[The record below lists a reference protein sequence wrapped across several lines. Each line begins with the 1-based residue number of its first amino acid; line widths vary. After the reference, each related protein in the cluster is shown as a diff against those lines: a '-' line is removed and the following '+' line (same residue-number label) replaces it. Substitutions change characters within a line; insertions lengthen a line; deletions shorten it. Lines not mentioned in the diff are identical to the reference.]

1 MSLKLKA
8 KILIGVSFVLL
19 VAIVFNIFFSYDLF
33 LKDKR
38 SYIYE
43 NGLQRAETLSDTI
56 VSAAESAF
64 SRVSSFA
71 YLALTNEDQFQKVID
86 SEKEIK
92 LFAILPN
99 KSGEQWRSFANSSIN
114 DDGTQTN
121 EVLLKWFSDNKD
133 DINFSKEYSTK
144 TVNVDEVDYLLVT
157 IKNEEL
163 RAVYLLSL
171 QKVFASIVN
180 DRVFNH
186 SVFNKRNN
194 SLLKDIK
201 PPKYAKRLNNEK
213 LKRGTK
219 KFKIGDENLLVSFV
233 KFPSFDFTL
242 ASEITE
248 EKAYAI
254 TKDLVRKSIF
264 FGMILLGGGLL
275 LGVFF
280 SLRITKP
287 INSLVAAT
295 HWVAKGD
302 FSKRIDIQTS
312 DELKV
317 LGDSFNYMSGEI
329 NQLLDDKQ
337 DMIEQLEDANLKLED
352 YSKNLEQMVEER
364 TAELKKANDFIG
376 AMINSL
382 DQGLFVIDKD
392 LNCADVYTRACEDIF
407 GQTPGG
413 KNFNELLDL
422 NEKEANAA
430 SKWAGIVFSKKIPF
444 QSAKKLGPQ
453 KKVYGEDIE
462 SDDFKHVEIDYYP
475 MEEGDELNNI
485 VVVSTDKTAEIK
497 AHEAFV
503 QKEKYVEM
511 IIKLVKRKKQFYN
524 FFDEAE
530 SILETIGEELK
541 PDRPIF
547 DNLLINY
554 HSLNGGF
561 GTFSVLKLQQMAREC
576 EQNIVDFKEVEF
588 TDEHLKVLR
597 DDYEHYMFEF
607 NEFKEE
613 IKLIFGADESTQEVN
628 KDLVVRYAEV
638 LRERGD
644 EEMYQLFVD
653 YFTKDPIAEQFQSY
667 IELVDRLSKQL
678 KKPINPVVLNG
689 GDVRVDVKKT
699 KEFISSLVHLFRNCC
714 DHGIEKDV
722 NKRIE
727 LGKEEAGTI
736 TVNIDKLPLP
746 TGDGED
752 LVVIVTDD
760 GGGINPTIIRNKLQ
774 EKNPG
779 EDYSQISD
787 EDIIYKIFDPSFS
800 TAEQVTS
807 VSGRGVGMSAI
818 KDVLD
823 RSGGKIILKSKVDEG
838 TRFEFHLPMKNS

>member
-1 MSLKLKA
+1 MTLKLKA
-8 KILIGVSFVLL
+8 KILIGVSFVLI

-43 NGLQRAETLSDTI
+43 NGLQRAESLSDSI
-56 VSAAESAF
+56 LSAAETASN
-64 SRVSSFA
+64 RVSSFA
-71 YLALTNEDQFQKVID
+71 YLALTNDEQFQKVID

-92 LFAILPN
+92 LFAVLPN
-99 KSGEQWRSFANSSIN
+99 RADESWKAFANESVN
-114 DDGTQTN
+114 DDGTKIDQI
-121 EVLLKWFSDNKD
+121 LLNWFQENKESFD
-133 DINFSKEYSTK
+133 FTK
-144 TVNVDEVDYLLVT
+144 SFNTSSVNIDEVDYLLVS
-157 IKNEEL
+157 IANSEL
-163 RAVYLLSL
+163 KALYLLSL
-171 QKVFASIVN
+171 EKVFTSIVN
-180 DRVFNH
+180 DRVFKH
-186 SVFNKRNN
+186 YVFNKKNN
-194 SLLKDIK
+194 SLLKDLS
-201 PPKYAKRLNNEK
+201 PPKYASQLNSQK

-219 KFKIGDENLLVSFV
+219 RFTISDENLLVSFI

-242 ASEITE
+242 ASEISE

-254 TKDLVRKSIF
+254 TRDLVQKSIY

-287 INSLVAAT
+287 INSLVSAT

-302 FSKRIDIQTS
+302 FTKKIDIQTS

-352 YSKNLEQMVEER
+352 YSKNLEKMVEER
-364 TAELKKANDFIG
+364 TSELKKANDFIG

-407 GQTPGG
+407 GVSPQG
-413 KNFNELLDL
+413 KSFNELLSLSD
-422 NEKEANAA
+422 KEQNAVQ
-430 SKWAGIVFSKKIPF
+430 KWAGIVFSKKIPF

-453 KKVYGEDIE
+453 KKVYGEDVDAE
-462 SDDFKHVEIDYYP
+462 DFKHVDIDYYP

-530 SILETIGEELK
+530 SILETIGEELQI
-541 PDRPIF
+541 DRPIF

-597 DDYEHYMFEF
+597 DDYEHYLFEF
-607 NEFKEE
+607 KEFKEE
-613 IKLIFGADESTQEVN
+613 IKLIFGADESTQEIEKN
-628 KDLVVRYAEV
+628 LLIKYADLLKD
-638 LRERGD
+638 RGD
-644 EEMYQLFVD
+644 LELYKLFID
-653 YFTKDPIAEQFQSY
+653 YFEKDAIAEQFESY
-667 IELVDRLSKQL
+667 IELVGRLSEQL
-678 KKPINPVVLNG
+678 KKPINPVELNG
-689 GDVRVDVKKT
+689 GEVRVDVSQT
-699 KEFISSLVHLFRNCC
+699 KEFLSSLVHLFRNCC
-714 DHGIEKDV
+714 DHGIEKQV
-722 NKRIE
+722 QKRVD
-727 LGKEEAGTI
+727 LGKPEAGTI
-736 TVNIDKLPLP
+736 TVDIKKFPLP
-746 TGDGED
+746 VGDGEN
-752 LVVIVTDD
+752 LVVRVSDD
-760 GGGINPTIIRNKLQ
+760 GGGINPEIIRSKLQ

-779 EDYSQISD
+779 QDYSQISD
-787 EDIIYKIFDPSFS
+787 EDIIYKIFDPAFS

-823 RSGGKIILKSKVDEG
+823 RSGGKIILKSQVDVG
-838 TRFEFHLPMKNS
+838 TTFEFHLPMKTI

>member
-1 MSLKLKA
+1 MSILEHV
-8 KILIGVSFVLL
+8 KI
-19 VAIVFNIFFSYDLF
+19 F
-33 LKDKR
+33 L
-38 SYIYE
+38 
-43 NGLQRAETLSDTI
+43 
-56 VSAAESAF
+56 
-64 SRVSSFA
+64 
-71 YLALTNEDQFQKVID
+71 
-86 SEKEIK
+86 
-92 LFAILPN
+92 
-99 KSGEQWRSFANSSIN
+99 
-114 DDGTQTN
+114 
-121 EVLLKWFSDNKD
+121 
-133 DINFSKEYSTK
+133 
-144 TVNVDEVDYLLVT
+144 
-157 IKNEEL
+157 
-163 RAVYLLSL
+163 
-171 QKVFASIVN
+171 
-180 DRVFNH
+180 
-186 SVFNKRNN
+186 
-194 SLLKDIK
+194 
-201 PPKYAKRLNNEK
+201 
-213 LKRGTK
+213 
-219 KFKIGDENLLVSFV
+219 
-233 KFPSFDFTL
+233 
-242 ASEITE
+242 
-248 EKAYAI
+248 
-254 TKDLVRKSIF
+254 
-264 FGMILLGGGLL
+264 
-275 LGVFF
+275 
-280 SLRITKP
+280 
-287 INSLVAAT
+287 
-295 HWVAKGD
+295 
-302 FSKRIDIQTS
+302 
-312 DELKV
+312 
-317 LGDSFNYMSGEI
+317 
-329 NQLLDDKQ
+329 
-337 DMIEQLEDANLKLED
+337 
-352 YSKNLEQMVEER
+352 
-364 TAELKKANDFIG
+364 
-376 AMINSL
+376 
-382 DQGLFVIDKD
+382 
-392 LNCADVYTRACEDIF
+392 
-407 GQTPGG
+407 
-413 KNFNELLDL
+413 
-422 NEKEANAA
+422 A

-689 GDVRVDVKKT
+689 GDVRVDVRKT

>member
-99 KSGEQWRSFANSSIN
+99 KSGEKWRSFANSSIN

-121 EVLLKWFSDNKD
+121 EILLNWFSDNKE

-242 ASEITE
+242 ASAITE

-392 LNCADVYTRACEDIF
+392 LNCADY
-407 GQTPGG
+407 
-413 KNFNELLDL
+413 
-422 NEKEANAA
+422 
-430 SKWAGIVFSKKIPF
+430 
-444 QSAKKLGPQ
+444 
-453 KKVYGEDIE
+453 
-462 SDDFKHVEIDYYP
+462 
-475 MEEGDELNNI
+475 
-485 VVVSTDKTAEIK
+485 
-497 AHEAFV
+497 
-503 QKEKYVEM
+503 
-511 IIKLVKRKKQFYN
+511 
-524 FFDEAE
+524 
-530 SILETIGEELK
+530 
-541 PDRPIF
+541 
-547 DNLLINY
+547 
-554 HSLNGGF
+554 
-561 GTFSVLKLQQMAREC
+561 
-576 EQNIVDFKEVEF
+576 
-588 TDEHLKVLR
+588 
-597 DDYEHYMFEF
+597 
-607 NEFKEE
+607 
-613 IKLIFGADESTQEVN
+613 
-628 KDLVVRYAEV
+628 
-638 LRERGD
+638 
-644 EEMYQLFVD
+644 
-653 YFTKDPIAEQFQSY
+653 
-667 IELVDRLSKQL
+667 
-678 KKPINPVVLNG
+678 
-689 GDVRVDVKKT
+689 
-699 KEFISSLVHLFRNCC
+699 
-714 DHGIEKDV
+714 
-722 NKRIE
+722 
-727 LGKEEAGTI
+727 
-736 TVNIDKLPLP
+736 
-746 TGDGED
+746 DG
-752 LVVIVTDD
+752 
-760 GGGINPTIIRNKLQ
+760 
-774 EKNPG
+774 
-779 EDYSQISD
+779 
-787 EDIIYKIFDPSFS
+787 
-800 TAEQVTS
+800 
-807 VSGRGVGMSAI
+807 
-818 KDVLD
+818 
-823 RSGGKIILKSKVDEG
+823 
-838 TRFEFHLPMKNS
+838 